1 MSHSNPVP
9 GEVAL
14 FVTCLVDLF
23 RPSAGFAA
31 VRLLRAA
38 GCTLIVPDGQSCCGQ
53 PAYNGGDRDNAVALA
68 KQNVDL
74 LTPYPYVVVPSA
86 SCAAML
92 RNHYPKLLADD
103 PAYRENAAALSGKT
117 YELTAFLTEI
127 ASYEVPEGG
136 AQTHHMTYHDSC
148 SALRELAVEDAPRT
162 LINQCTDLQLTESA
176 EKESCCGFGGTF
188 CIKYDDISAHMADRK
203 LDAFMASGART
214 VTALDLG
221 CLLHLAGRARRRDL
235 PLEFRHLAELLAG
248 SCEVPPIAAPPI
260 PKPSIVNSKER
271 NEGHG

>member
-1 MSHSNPVP
+1 MSHSDPVTD
-9 GEVAL
+9 EVAL

-31 VRLLRAA
+31 VSLLRAA
-38 GCTLIVPDGQSCCGQ
+38 GCTLIVPEGQSCCGQ

-68 KQNVDL
+68 KQNIDL
-74 LTPYPYVVVPSA
+74 LSPYRHVVVPSA
-86 SCAAML
+86 SCAGML
-92 RNHYPKLLADD
+92 RNHYPKLLGDD
-103 PAYRENAAALSGKT
+103 PAYRAQAVALSRKT
-117 YELTAFLTEI
+117 YELTVFLTEI
-127 ASYEVPEGG
+127 VALEGPQGG
-136 AQTHHMTYHDSC
+136 ALKHHMTYHDSC
-148 SALRELAVEDAPRT
+148 SALRELGVEDAPRT
-162 LINQCTDLQLTESA
+162 LISQCTDLEFTESA

-188 CIKYDDISAHMADRK
+188 CVKYDDISAHMADRK

-248 SCEVPPIAAPPI
+248 SCAAPPIAAPPI
-260 PKPSIVNSKER
+260 AKSKER
-271 NEGHG
+271 DDGHG